1 MGNMGETERRDKK
14 QEKAWERRGN
24 EEKRQEARESVG
36 ETEKRREVIESWS
49 QLFFISSK

>member
-1 MGNMGETERRDKK
+1 MGNMGE
-14 QEKAWERRGN
+14 N